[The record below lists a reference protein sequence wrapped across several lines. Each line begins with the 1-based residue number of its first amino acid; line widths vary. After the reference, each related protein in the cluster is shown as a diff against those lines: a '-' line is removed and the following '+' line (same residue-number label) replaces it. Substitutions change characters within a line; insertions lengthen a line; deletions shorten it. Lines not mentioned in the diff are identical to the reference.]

1 MIANFEKDW
10 PDRIKFIV
18 KVQRAK
24 ESINLVKKYR
34 REYDEYN

>member
-1 MIANFEKDW
+1 MTANFKVEWLDKI
-10 PDRIKFIV
+10 RFIV

-24 ESINLVKKYR
+24 EHINLVKKYR